1 MKSFDRSGFPSDGES
16 LQSKMSGFLKEFGA
30 YKFDT
35 AFFQGYCEHTTGSTG
50 QKWNKGRVLGRGS
63 GGIVW
68 LEKGDKG
75 EVRAVKQIYRSSI
88 SGCSQE
94 LLALIELKTVYIL
107 L

>member
-1 MKSFDRSGFPSDGES
+1 
-16 LQSKMSGFLKEFGA
+16 MSGFLKQFGA

-35 AFFQGYCEHTTGSTG
+35 EFFEGYCKHTTGSTA

-75 EVRAVKQIYRSSI
+75 EVRAVKQIYRSTI

-94 LLALIELKTVYIL
+94 LLALAELKTVYIVL
-107 L
+107 